1 MKLVFKTGEISLL
14 AHENIE
20 YHDGRDNSSLVL
32 DISIINIQ
40 TSARAE
46 ELVDL
51 LISLY
56 PYPKYR
62 MDLPIAKPLIES
74 LYEVR
79 FLAGN
84 FAPFKII

>member
-14 AHENIE
+14 PNEYIE

-62 MDLPIAKPLIES
+62 MDLPIPKPLES

-79 FLAGN
+79 FLTSN